1 MPVSGAGAAQRCY
14 TSLMDNDVIGEMN
27 REEGVGAA
35 LEVDD
40 DQMFEEAREENE
52 EGDDST

>member
-1 MPVSGAGAAQRCY
+1 
-14 TSLMDNDVIGEMN
+14 MDNDVIGEMN

-40 DQMFEEAREENE
+40 DQAFEEARELNDED
-52 EGDDST
+52 EGPEVDGPV

>member
-1 MPVSGAGAAQRCY
+1 
-14 TSLMDNDVIGEMN
+14 MDSDVISEMN

-40 DQMFEEAREENE
+40 DQEFEEARELNDEDAE
-52 EGDDST
+52 SDEPT